1 MLFFLSLAVIFKSM
15 DFPFTVSG
23 ISPMSSVSE
32 IQVLQEIQEIRFLLC
47 QRLSMLMTW
56 LVFWVYDATRTFLFY
71 LPRYLSEF
79 LAVVI

>member
-32 IQVLQEIQEIRFLLC
+32 IQVLQEIQEIQFLLPDLFSGFMMPVEHFSFTC
-47 QRLSMLMTW
+47 LII
-56 LVFWVYDATRTFLFY
+56 LVNL
-71 LPRYLSEF
+71 
-79 LAVVI
+79 